1 MESNDKSKEI
11 NIKNCPCYYSDDTTK
26 IEDFHL
32 GTFLI
37 DEKSYENILVYNISN
52 KGLIYSKPLR
62 TRFDKIDEFNRV
74 YDGTR
79 YLVLFRSEKYDS
91 IYNRIRYLTSVK
103 NGIACIVS
111 PYYAKIKVR
120 FIRFFTTTK
129 INDLSRCYN
138 T

>member
-62 TRFDKIDEFNRV
+62 TRFDKIDGFVRV

-79 YLVLFRSEKYDS
+79 YLVLFESEKYDF
-91 IYNRIRYLTSVK
+91 IYNRLFFIKYKRLYYIKQTLQRELMLAIQANQSSEIIVTI
-103 NGIACIVS
+103 GI
-111 PYYAKIKVR
+111 
-120 FIRFFTTTK
+120 F
-129 INDLSRCYN
+129 
-138 T
+138 